1 MTRSASHS
9 SSKDI
14 GPRATADGDRT
25 SQTRFAT
32 PPPTLQARQ
41 ASPADSYLRSAD
53 RPRDLMLHEPP
64 RDAPEIA
71 GLKQENTELR
81 ERILQLEADQ
91 AMILDIN
98 QMLLAKLHLLSDD
111 FLAQGPARIL
121 QP

>member
-1 MTRSASHS
+1 M
-9 SSKDI
+9 
-14 GPRATADGDRT
+14 
-25 SQTRFAT
+25 
-32 PPPTLQARQ
+32 
-41 ASPADSYLRSAD
+41 
-53 RPRDLMLHEPP
+53 
-64 RDAPEIA
+64 
-71 GLKQENTELR
+71 ELR